1 MTVRFYSSTAAETTL
16 SGTINSSATSITVA
30 STTGFP
36 VSFPYTLSLDYES
49 ATEELVDVTAAAGT
63 NLTIVRAADG
73 TSATGHNGGARVRH
87 VSSARDFRDSRTHE
101 NNTAGVHGVTGN
113 VVGTTDTQTLSNK
126 TLINATGTLNR
137 IDILSEGGSGWQTT
151 INGDIDFNT
160 NLTVWKRG
168 PSETHE
174 VALIANNGNL
184 FIRNQNAGADT
195 SSNTYRIRVVKDN
208 GTTDIFSVL
217 SGGTT
222 TAWTDSGQVGFQVKP
237 RTANDDSAIRVR
249 NVGDTNDTF
258 TIWNNGRV
266 DVNGQN
272 PVYSQLDVTGAA
284 GQSASY
290 ARILQSDATPVW
302 QVLTSSKTSMDGTAD
317 IANKTHT
324 GGVSTPVLR
333 VFGKNPGQTG
343 DLQQWFDGG
352 GTLRANIDASGN
364 FDANVLTPAGTITA
378 ASGFSMTTTN
388 VKIKNGVVYA
398 LVVWERTG
406 STLTAGSNG
415 SLGDVD
421 GFTMPAAMR
430 PSGTYGGQSLPFAIT
445 DGFGGGWGRITPTT
459 GVFEIVSWVSN
470 GTIESGRNLRVY
482 MSYPAV

>member
-1 MTVRFYSSTAAETTL
+1 MVVRFYSSTAAETTL
-16 SGTINSSATSITVA
+16 SGTINNSATTINVGSVA
-30 STTGFP
+30 GLP
-36 VSFPYTLSLDYES
+36 VSFPYTLSLDYEGAS
-49 ATEELVDVTAAAGT
+49 EELVDVTAAAGT
-63 NLTIVRAADG
+63 SLTVTRAIDG
-73 TSATGHNGGARVRH
+73 TSGTSHNAGARVRH
-87 VSSARDFRDSRTHE
+87 VSSGRDFRDSRDHE
-101 NNTAGVHGVTGN
+101 NDNNGVHGITGN
-113 VVGTTDTQTLSNK
+113 VVGDSDTQSLTNK
-126 TLINATGTLNR
+126 TLVNATGTLNR

-195 SSNTYRIRVVKDN
+195 STNTYRIRVVKDN

-217 SGGTT
+217 SGGTV
-222 TAWTDSGQVGFQVKP
+222 TAWTDSGQSAFIVKP
-237 RTANDDSAIRVR
+237 RTANNDIAFRVRDSTDSA
-249 NVGDTNDTF
+249 DTMA
-258 TIWNNGRV
+258 IWNNGRI
-266 DVNGQN
+266 DVLGSD
-272 PVYSQLDVTGAA
+272 PAFSQFDVQGAA

-290 ARILQSDATPVW
+290 SRVMQSDGTPVW
-302 QVLTSSKTSMDGTAD
+302 QVINTTKMIADGTAD
-317 IANKTHT
+317 ISNKTHT
-324 GGVSTPVLR
+324 GGVGTPVLR
-333 VFGKNPGQTG
+333 IFGKNPGQTG
-343 DLQQWFDGG
+343 NLTEWYDGG
-352 GTLRANIDASGN
+352 GTLRASMDASGN
-364 FDANVLTPAGTITA
+364 FDANVLTPAGTVTA
-378 ASGFSMTTTN
+378 ASGFTMTTTN

-430 PSGTYGGQSLPFAIT
+430 PSTTYGGQSLPFAIT
-445 DGFGGGWGRITPTT
+445 DGFGGGWGRITPST